1 MRNVCSI
8 RGMRRMVSRCAVP
21 LPRQNFA
28 SSMGS
33 SSSTSISRFS
43 RCFATDTGYDSDADG
58 PSGLAGTRSG
68 KLTDN
73 PAEYGRDKAFDTIS
87 VPKRRLD
94 SMLESEITRFAMLQ
108 PNPLT
113 LRRILSHSDPRYLAH
128 FLSDEIPIRY
138 AVRLK
143 FIESLNK
150 WETNPRLKEVHNIY
164 LQSFKAMRM
173 VSWDNGA
180 EFRRM
185 LMDVKTRHANVITL
199 VLIGVQN
206 LKVRKYLIIQVFQ

>member
-1 MRNVCSI
+1 MMDSSSSSSSSVAFSCMWRS
-8 RGMRRMVSRCAVP
+8 GTTYAT
-21 LPRQNFA
+21 

-164 LQSFKAMRM
+164 LQSFKK
-173 VSWDNGA
+173 VSIYFWKFS
-180 EFRRM
+180 FRFFH
-185 LMDVKTRHANVITL
+185 LNFI
-199 VLIGVQN
+199 
-206 LKVRKYLIIQVFQ
+206 

>member
-1 MRNVCSI
+1 MRNI
-8 RGMRRMVSRCAVP
+8 LRRIGGVRHVFSRAAVP
-21 LPRQNFA
+21 LPRRTV
-28 SSMGS
+28 MGS
-33 SSSTSISRFS
+33 TSSTCKFS
-43 RCFATDTGYDSDADG
+43 GDTGYDSDADG

-68 KLTDN
+68 VVLPDGPQYRN
-73 PAEYGRDKAFDTIS
+73 VGRDGRGFETIS

-150 WETNPRLKEVHNIY
+150 WETNSRLKEVHDIY
-164 LQSFKAMRM
+164 LQSFKDMRM

-185 LMDVKTRHANVITL
+185 LMNVKTRHANVITL
-199 VLIGVQN
+199 VLMGVQR
-206 LKVRKYLIIQVFQ
+206 LKVQFVFFFELV